1 MREAPAEG
9 KMPGMG
15 LSQIA
20 VDVVHLTFAVYIA
33 LVLLRVAAQL
43 LKGPLPAASHAIE
56 FATGK

>member
-1 MREAPAEG
+1 
-9 KMPGMG
+9 MG

-20 VDVVHLTFAVYIA
+20 VDVIHLTFAVYIA

-43 LKGPLPAASHAIE
+43 LAKPVPAVSHAIE

>member
-1 MREAPAEG
+1 MA
-9 KMPGMG
+9 GMG

-20 VDVVHLTFAVYIA
+20 VDVLHLTFAVYIA

-43 LKGPLPAASHAIE
+43 LKGRVPAAAHAIE

>member
-1 MREAPAEG
+1 VAGHGAGTLTR
-9 KMPGMG
+9 MG

-20 VDVVHLTFAVYIA
+20 VDVLHLTFAVYIA

-43 LKGPLPAASHAIE
+43 LKGKLPAAAHAIE

>member
-1 MREAPAEG
+1 
-9 KMPGMG
+9 MG

-20 VDVVHLTFAVYIA
+20 VDVIHLTFAVYIA